1 MALRFGLLGTGHWAR
16 EVHAAALAASDQ
28 ADLVGIWGRN
38 PAKARAAAEPYGVR
52 AFDRVEELLEA
63 VDAVA
68 FSLPPEV
75 QADLAVRAANAG
87 RHLLLEKPLALSLRA
102 ARRVVE
108 AAERNGV
115 ASVVFFTAR
124 FQPEVAAWLQ
134 RVWAGDWYG
143 AHCAWM
149 ASIFQ
154 PGNPFGQSPWRRDK
168 GALWDVGPHALSL
181 LLPALGAVERVT
193 AGGGLG
199 DTVHLVLGHRGGASS
214 TVSLSL
220 TIPPAAPGT
229 TELVLYGAPG
239 PSVMPRRDS
248 SPVEAAAEAV
258 RQLAAE
264 VAAGGTAH
272 PCGARF
278 AAGVV
283 AVLEAAEGF
292 LATPVER
299 RSATVAQV

>member
-1 MALRFGLLGTGHWAR
+1 
-16 EVHAAALAASDQ
+16 
-28 ADLVGIWGRN
+28 
-38 PAKARAAAEPYGVR
+38 
-52 AFDRVEELLEA
+52 
-63 VDAVA
+63 
-68 FSLPPEV
+68 V
-75 QADLAVRAANAG
+75 QAELAVRAASAG
-87 RHLLLEKPLALSLRA
+87 RHLLLEKPLALSLRT

-108 AAERNGV
+108 AAGRNGV

-124 FQPEVAAWLQ
+124 FQAEVAAWLE
-134 RVWAGDWYG
+134 RVRGGNWYG

-154 PGNPFGQSPWRRDK
+154 PGNPFAASPWRRDK

-181 LLPALGAVERVT
+181 LVPALGPVERVT
-193 AGGGLG
+193 AGSGLG

-220 TIPPAAPGT
+220 TIPEAAPAT
-229 TELVLYGAPG
+229 TELVLYGAPA
-239 PSVMPRRDS
+239 PSAMPPRES
-248 SPVEAAAEAV
+248 SPLEAAAEAV

-272 PCGARF
+272 PCGVRF
-278 AAGVV
+278 AAEVV

-292 LATPVER
+292 LATPVEG
-299 RSATVAQV
+299 RSVAVAQV